1 MRTILDTE
9 RRYAPRPTKDPGG
22 SAADSVETRPIGS
35 NNHPARLALLAVA
48 AAAAAATIALVPV
61 LASPAHAEPVALPT
75 PSAPPTAAAAL
86 AAKLPLPTPSS
97 ALPVT
102 ASLALPTSAPVTAK
116 LPTTAVPLPS
126 AKASL
131 PAVRVS
137 AGPVKATPGPV
148 TAALPPGSSSLPSA
162 ATPNPVGRGSPP
174 PLGYDSR
181 LDARHH
187 LDSLPAD
194 LLNTAELGAGLT
206 PNALGGPGV
215 GRSGV
220 VGRQSV
226 AAPSLTQSSPLI
238 TRGLLVLAVLAILAL
253 SVATAEYARAFLLR
267 QRPVR

>member
-1 MRTILDTE
+1 
-9 RRYAPRPTKDPGG
+9 
-22 SAADSVETRPIGS
+22 
-35 NNHPARLALLAVA
+35 
-48 AAAAAATIALVPV
+48 
-61 LASPAHAEPVALPT
+61 
-75 PSAPPTAAAAL
+75 
-86 AAKLPLPTPSS
+86 
-97 ALPVT
+97 
-102 ASLALPTSAPVTAK
+102 
-116 LPTTAVPLPS
+116 
-126 AKASL
+126 
-131 PAVRVS
+131 
-137 AGPVKATPGPV
+137 V
-148 TAALPPGSSSLPSA
+148 TAALPPGSSSLPSAATPNPVGRGSPPPLGYDSRRSSSLPSA

-194 LLNTAELGAGLT
+194 LLNTAEPGAGLT